1 MEEKLISFET
11 AKLAKEKDFNI
22 LQHSYYFEDGEF
34 KENSLKGTNGYY
46 GEEYEFDLSEFNENW
61 NDKWLTKKTG
71 DRCFG
76 CSKQKGYLETFS
88 APTQSLLQR
97 WLREVHNIYVESYH
111 DLTSDG
117 TKIQFYTSWGFL
129 QQKDKN
135 GNQNVNGWYD
145 EYNDWETYEEALEVG
160 LQEALKLI

>member
-1 MEEKLISFET
+1 MKEQLINFET

-46 GEEYEFDLSEFNENW
+46 GEEYEFNLSEFNENW

-135 GNQNVNGWYD
+135 GNRNVNGWYD
-145 EYNDWETYEEALEVG
+145 EYNDWKTYEEALEIG